1 MTQQVQKKRQYQEI
15 WERIRDSKKNSVR
28 LQVEPILVP
37 RVKKAIIKEK
47 HLDLGFK
54 VLNDHDHFFLVFSY
68 DREKKVLSV
77 KLDQTLGL
85 EGVKHG

>member
-1 MTQQVQKKRQYQEI
+1 MVKQQIRKRRYQEI
-15 WERIRDSKKNSVR
+15 WERVRDSKKNFVR
-28 LQVEPILVP
+28 LQVEPILLA

-68 DREKKVLSV
+68 DAAKKVLSV

-85 EGVKHG
+85 EGVNHG